1 MMKLK
6 FYRILFIFLFFTSQS
21 YSENAFI
28 KVYIDNDI
36 ITNIDIKKE
45 ADYLTLLN
53 PRLFELD
60 ENSKYEI
67 AKKSLINEIIKKKE
81 ITKFID
87 LNKKNPLEEE
97 MLKNLFTKLNMSQQ
111 DFEKV
116 LLEKKSYTIK
126 EIKEKLKIEIFWND
140 LIYLKFQN
148 QIKIDKEKLQ
158 KKIEGLSDKE
168 IKEYSLSEIVF
179 EKKKD
184 QKLESII
191 KKINSSI
198 SDIGFENTANI
209 YSIADSAK
217 FGGSIGSIKESNL
230 SKKIINKIEGLKEGQ
245 HSKVIQINNNF
256 LILKIDKIE
265 LIKLEINKNEELEK
279 MIKFE
284 TNRQLNQF
292 AKIYFSK
299 SKINYIINEIY
310 TNPYS
315 RW

>member
-1 MMKLK
+1 MKLT

-28 KVYIDNDI
+28 KVYVDNDI
-36 ITNIDIKKE
+36 ITNIDIKRE

-148 QIKIDKEKLQ
+148 QIRIDKEKLQ
-158 KKIEGLSDKE
+158 KKIERLSDKE

-184 QKLESII
+184 QKLETII

-299 SKINYIINEIY
+299 SKINYTINEK
-310 TNPYS
+310 
-315 RW
+315 

>member
-1 MMKLK
+1 MMKLT

-28 KVYIDNDI
+28 KVYVDNDI

-45 ADYLTLLN
+45 ADYLSLLN

-148 QIKIDKEKLQ
+148 QIRIDKEKLQ
-158 KKIEGLSDKE
+158 KKIERLSDKE

-184 QKLESII
+184 QKLETII

-299 SKINYIINEIY
+299 SKINYIINEK
-310 TNPYS
+310 
-315 RW
+315 

>member
-1 MMKLK
+1 MMKLT

-28 KVYIDNDI
+28 KVYVDNDI
-36 ITNIDIKKE
+36 ITNIDIKRE

-148 QIKIDKEKLQ
+148 QIRIDKEKLQ
-158 KKIEGLSDKE
+158 KKIERLSDKE

-184 QKLESII
+184 QKLETII

-230 SKKIINKIEGLKEGQ
+230 SKKIINKIENLKEGQ

-299 SKINYIINEIY
+299 SKINYIINEK
-310 TNPYS
+310 
-315 RW
+315 

>member
-1 MMKLK
+1 MLKLI

-53 PRLFELD
+53 PSLFELD
-60 ENSKYEI
+60 ENRKYEI

-299 SKINYIINEIY
+299 SKINYIINEI
-310 TNPYS
+310 
-315 RW
+315 

>member
-1 MMKLK
+1 MMKLT

-53 PRLFELD
+53 PRLLELD
-60 ENSKYEI
+60 ENRKYEI

-158 KKIEGLSDKE
+158 KKIERLSDKE

-299 SKINYIINEIY
+299 SKINYIINEI
-310 TNPYS
+310 
-315 RW
+315 

>member
-1 MMKLK
+1 MLKLI
-6 FYRILFIFLFFTSQS
+6 FYRILLIFFIFTSQS
-21 YSENAFI
+21 YSENVFI
-28 KVYIDNDI
+28 KVYVDNEI

-45 ADYLTLLN
+45 VDYLTLLN
-53 PRLFELD
+53 PKLLELD
-60 ENSKYEI
+60 KKSKHEI
-67 AKKSLINEIIKKKE
+67 AKKSIINEIIKKKE

-97 MLKNLFTKLNMSQQ
+97 MLKNLYSKLNINQQ
-111 DFEKV
+111 DFEKI
-116 LLEKKSYTIK
+116 LLEKKSHTLD

-148 QIKIDKEKLQ
+148 QIKIDREKLL
-158 KKIEGLSDKE
+158 KKIERLSDKE

-184 QKLESII
+184 QKLESLK

-198 SDIGFENTANI
+198 TDIGFENTANI

-217 FGGSIGSIKESNL
+217 FGGNIGLIKESNL
-230 SKKIINKIEGLKEGQ
+230 SKKIINEIEGLKEGQ

-284 TNRQLNQF
+284 TNQQLSQF
-292 AKIYFSK
+292 SKIYFSK
-299 SKINYIINEIY
+299 SQINYTINEK
-310 TNPYS
+310 
-315 RW
+315 

>member
-1 MMKLK
+1 MMKLT

-60 ENSKYEI
+60 ENRKYEI

-158 KKIEGLSDKE
+158 KKIERLSDKE

-299 SKINYIINEIY
+299 SKINYIINEK
-310 TNPYS
+310 
-315 RW
+315 

>member
-1 MMKLK
+1 MMKLT

-28 KVYIDNDI
+28 KVYVDNDI
-36 ITNIDIKKE
+36 ITNIDIKRE

-60 ENSKYEI
+60 ENRKYEI

-158 KKIEGLSDKE
+158 KKIERLSDKE

-184 QKLESII
+184 QKLETII

-299 SKINYIINEIY
+299 SKINYIINEK
-310 TNPYS
+310 
-315 RW
+315 

>member
-1 MMKLK
+1 MKLT

-28 KVYIDNDI
+28 KVYVDNDI

-45 ADYLTLLN
+45 ADYLSLLN

-148 QIKIDKEKLQ
+148 QIRIDKEKLQ
-158 KKIEGLSDKE
+158 KKIERLSDKE

-209 YSIADSAK
+209 YSISDSAK

-230 SKKIINKIEGLKEGQ
+230 SKKIINKIENLKEGQ

-299 SKINYIINEIY
+299 SKINYIINEK
-310 TNPYS
+310 
-315 RW
+315 

>member
-1 MMKLK
+1 MMKLT

-53 PRLFELD
+53 PSLFELD
-60 ENSKYEI
+60 ENRKYEI

-148 QIKIDKEKLQ
+148 QIKIDKKKLQ
-158 KKIEGLSDKE
+158 KKIERLSDKE

-299 SKINYIINEIY
+299 SKINYIINEI
-310 TNPYS
+310 
-315 RW
+315 

>member
-1 MMKLK
+1 MMKLT

-28 KVYIDNDI
+28 KVYVDNDI
-36 ITNIDIKKE
+36 ITNIDIKRE

-97 MLKNLFTKLNMSQQ
+97 MLKNLFTKLNMSQEN
-111 DFEKV
+111 FEKV

-148 QIKIDKEKLQ
+148 QIRIDKEKLQ
-158 KKIEGLSDKE
+158 KKIKRLSDKE

-184 QKLESII
+184 QKLETII

-256 LILKIDKIE
+256 LILKINKIE

-299 SKINYIINEIY
+299 SKINYIINEK
-310 TNPYS
+310 
-315 RW
+315 

>member
-1 MMKLK
+1 MKLT

-28 KVYIDNDI
+28 KVYVDNDI
-36 ITNIDIKKE
+36 ITNIDIKRE

-97 MLKNLFTKLNMSQQ
+97 MLKNLFTKLNMSQEN
-111 DFEKV
+111 FEKV

-148 QIKIDKEKLQ
+148 QIRIDKEKLQ
-158 KKIEGLSDKE
+158 KKIKRLSDKE

-184 QKLESII
+184 QKLETII

-230 SKKIINKIEGLKEGQ
+230 SKKIINKIENLKEGQ

-299 SKINYIINEIY
+299 SKINYIINEK
-310 TNPYS
+310 
-315 RW
+315 

>member
-1 MMKLK
+1 MMKLI

-28 KVYIDNDI
+28 KVYVDNDI

-53 PRLFELD
+53 PSLFELD
-60 ENSKYEI
+60 ENRKYEI

-148 QIKIDKEKLQ
+148 QIRIDKEKLQ
-158 KKIEGLSDKE
+158 KKIERLSDKE

-184 QKLESII
+184 QKLETII

-209 YSIADSAK
+209 YSISDTSK
-217 FGGSIGSIKESNL
+217 FGGKIGSIQESNL
-230 SKKIINKIEGLKEGQ
+230 SKKINDKLKNLEVGQYTEVINIG
-245 HSKVIQINNNF
+245 NNF
-256 LILKIDKIE
+256 LILKINEINM
-265 LIKLEINKNEELEK
+265 IKLEINKNDELNK

-284 TNRQLNQF
+284 TDRQLKQF
-292 AKIYFSK
+292 SKIYFNK
-299 SKINYIINEIY
+299 SKMNYIINE
-310 TNPYS
+310 N
-315 RW
+315 

>member
-1 MMKLK
+1 MMKLT

-28 KVYIDNDI
+28 KVYVDNDI
-36 ITNIDIKKE
+36 ITNIDIKRE

-148 QIKIDKEKLQ
+148 QIRIDKEKLQ
-158 KKIEGLSDKE
+158 KKIERLSDKE

-299 SKINYIINEIY
+299 SKINYIINEI
-310 TNPYS
+310 
-315 RW
+315 

>member
-1 MMKLK
+1 MMKLT

-60 ENSKYEI
+60 ENRKYEI

-148 QIKIDKEKLQ
+148 QIRIDKEKLQ
-158 KKIEGLSDKE
+158 KKIKRLSDKE

-184 QKLESII
+184 QKLETII

-209 YSIADSAK
+209 YSISDSAK

-230 SKKIINKIEGLKEGQ
+230 SKKIINKIENLKEGQ

-299 SKINYIINEIY
+299 SKINYIINEK
-310 TNPYS
+310 
-315 RW
+315 

>member
-1 MMKLK
+1 MMKLI

-28 KVYIDNDI
+28 KVYVDNDI

-158 KKIEGLSDKE
+158 KKIERLSDKE

-299 SKINYIINEIY
+299 SKINYIINEI
-310 TNPYS
+310 
-315 RW
+315 

>member
-1 MMKLK
+1 MMKLT

-28 KVYIDNDI
+28 KVYVDNDI
-36 ITNIDIKKE
+36 ITNIDIKRE

-60 ENSKYEI
+60 ENRKYEI

-148 QIKIDKEKLQ
+148 QIRIDKEKLQ
-158 KKIEGLSDKE
+158 KKIERLSDKE

-184 QKLESII
+184 QKLETII

-230 SKKIINKIEGLKEGQ
+230 SKKIINKIENLKEGQ

-299 SKINYIINEIY
+299 SKINYIINEK
-310 TNPYS
+310 
-315 RW
+315 

>member
-1 MMKLK
+1 MMKLT
-6 FYRILFIFLFFTSQS
+6 FYRILFIFLFFTSQT

-36 ITNIDIKKE
+36 ITNIDIKRE

-111 DFEKV
+111 DFEKF

-140 LIYLKFQN
+140 LVYLKFQN

-158 KKIEGLSDKE
+158 KKIERLSDKE

-209 YSIADSAK
+209 YSISDSAK

-299 SKINYIINEIY
+299 SKINYIINEI
-310 TNPYS
+310 
-315 RW
+315 

>member
-53 PRLFELD
+53 PNLFELD
-60 ENSKYEI
+60 ENRKYEI

-158 KKIEGLSDKE
+158 KKIERLSDKE

-184 QKLESII
+184 QKLETII

-299 SKINYIINEIY
+299 SKINYIINEK
-310 TNPYS
+310 
-315 RW
+315 

>member
-1 MMKLK
+1 MKKLT

-28 KVYIDNDI
+28 KVYVDNDI
-36 ITNIDIKKE
+36 ITNIDIKRE

-97 MLKNLFTKLNMSQQ
+97 MLKNLFTKLNMSQEN
-111 DFEKV
+111 FEKV

-299 SKINYIINEIY
+299 SKINYIINEK
-310 TNPYS
+310 
-315 RW
+315 

>member
-1 MMKLK
+1 MMKLT
-6 FYRILFIFLFFTSQS
+6 FYRILFIFLFFTSQT

-53 PRLFELD
+53 PRLLELD
-60 ENSKYEI
+60 ENRKYEI

-111 DFEKV
+111 DFEKF

-140 LIYLKFQN
+140 LVYLKFQN

-158 KKIEGLSDKE
+158 KKIERLSDKE

-209 YSIADSAK
+209 YSISDSAK

-299 SKINYIINEIY
+299 SKINYIINEI
-310 TNPYS
+310 
-315 RW
+315 

>member
-1 MMKLK
+1 MMKLT

-53 PRLFELD
+53 PSLFELD
-60 ENSKYEI
+60 ENRKYEI

-158 KKIEGLSDKE
+158 KKIERLSDKE

-279 MIKFE
+279 MIKFG

-299 SKINYIINEIY
+299 SKINYIINEI
-310 TNPYS
+310 
-315 RW
+315 

>member
-1 MMKLK
+1 MMKLT

-53 PRLFELD
+53 PRLLELD
-60 ENSKYEI
+60 ENRKYEI

-111 DFEKV
+111 DFEKF

-158 KKIEGLSDKE
+158 KKIERLSDKE

-209 YSIADSAK
+209 YSISDSAK

-299 SKINYIINEIY
+299 SKINYIINEI
-310 TNPYS
+310 
-315 RW
+315 

>member
-1 MMKLK
+1 MKLT

-28 KVYIDNDI
+28 KVYVDNDI
-36 ITNIDIKKE
+36 ITNIDIKRE

-67 AKKSLINEIIKKKE
+67 AKKSIINEIIKKKE

-148 QIKIDKEKLQ
+148 QIRIDKEKLQ
-158 KKIEGLSDKE
+158 KKIERLSDKE

-184 QKLESII
+184 QKLETII

-299 SKINYIINEIY
+299 SKINYIINEI
-310 TNPYS
+310 
-315 RW
+315 